1 MKHDKIV
8 VLGGSGFVGRHMV
21 SALVSQEREVV
32 VPTRARE
39 HAKALFLLPRV
50 QIPEV
55 DVRDAAALADTIR
68 GADAM
73 INLIGVLH
81 ETRRASFTDIHVGVT
96 EAAIEACRRNGIKR
110 LIQMSALNA
119 DRGGPSAYLRSKGE
133 AEARVAASGLDWTLF
148 QPSVIFG
155 PDDSFLN
162 LFAGLA
168 KFLPVIYL
176 AGAKARFQPV
186 HVGDVAAAMIAA
198 LDEESTIG
206 QRYPLCGPK
215 VYTLRE
221 LVAYASAQAG
231 YRRRIVGLP
240 EGLGKAQ
247 AWVFEHLPGKLLTRD
262 NLLSMRVDSV
272 CNCPFPAVFGGPPRA
287 MEDTVPGYLSPTGET
302 DSFSVYRRHRR

>member
-8 VLGGSGFVGRHMV
+8 VLGGSGFVGRHVV

-39 HAKALFLLPRV
+39 HAKPLFLLPRV

-55 DVRDAAALADTIR
+55 DVRNAVVLAGAIR
-68 GADAM
+68 GADAV
-73 INLIGVLH
+73 INLVGVLH
-81 ETRRASFTDIHVGVT
+81 ETPRASFNDIHVGVT
-96 EAAIEACRRNGIKR
+96 EAAIEACSRNGIRR

-119 DRGGPSAYLRSKGE
+119 DPGGPSAYLRSKGE

-155 PDDSFLN
+155 PEDKFLN
-162 LFAGLA
+162 RFAWLA
-168 KFLPVIYL
+168 KFIPVIYL

-198 LDEESTIG
+198 LDEDRTIG

-221 LVAYASAQAG
+221 LFAYAAG
-231 YRRRIVGLP
+231 QVGHRPLIVGLP
-240 EGLGKAQ
+240 DSLGMAQ
-247 AWVFEHLPGKLLTRD
+247 AWVMEHLPGKLLTRD

-272 CNCPFPAVFGGPPRA
+272 CNCPFPPIFGGPPRA
-287 MEDTVPGYLSPTGET
+287 MEDTVPGYLSPAGEA
-302 DSFSVYRRHRR
+302 DPYSVYRRRSR